1 MTIVSNTVTRY
12 DPNSIRE
19 DLSSVISNIS
29 PTDTPLLSMSGKANA
44 KNTYHEWQTDTLA
57 AAITTNNALDGD
69 DLVSTTSTAA
79 MTVRVG
85 NYTQISRKL
94 ITVSGT
100 ARAVDNAGYKDELAY
115 QVAKRSQELKRDMEA
130 CATSDQVA
138 VVGGPTTARKTGALG
153 GWIIT
158 NASVGAGAGAVPQMS
173 SGSATTNLSGYPL
186 TIAVAGTARAFTE
199 SLLKTNLQNVWTQGG
214 SLDYLMVGP
223 FNKTV
228 VTNFAGIATR
238 TKEVKGEAQ
247 AAIIAAADVY
257 VSDFGTV
264 KVIANRFS
272 PASTAYTW
280 DPEMTDIAYLR
291 PYSVETLAKTG
302 DADKRMLI
310 VEWALKVKN
319 QAGLGAVRDLTT
331 S

>member
-1 MTIVSNTVTRY
+1 MTIVTNTVTRY

-29 PTDTPLLSMSGKANA
+29 PTDTPFITMSGKSKAA
-44 KNTYHEWQTDTLA
+44 NTYHEWQTDTLA
-57 AAITTNNALDGD
+57 AAITTNAVLDGD

-115 QVAKRSQELKRDMEA
+115 QVAKRAQELKRDQESA
-130 CATSDQVA
+130 ATSDQVA
-138 VVGGPTTARKTGALG
+138 VVGGPTTIRKGGMLG

-158 NASVGAGAGAVPQMS
+158 NASVGATGAVPQMS
-173 SGSATTNLSGYPL
+173 SGSATTDLAGFPK
-186 TIAVAGTARAFTE
+186 TIAGAGTARALTE
-199 SLLKTNLQNVWTQGG
+199 SLLKTNLQNVWTSGG
-214 SLDYLMVGP
+214 TLEYVMVGP

-228 VTNFAGIATR
+228 ASQLAGIATR
-238 TKEVKGEAQ
+238 TKDVPGTKQ
-247 AAIIAAADVY
+247 AVITAAADVY
-257 VSDFGTV
+257 VSDFGVV
-264 KVIANRFS
+264 KIIPNRFQ
-272 PASTAYTW
+272 PASTLYTW
-280 DPEMTDIAYLR
+280 DPDLTDIVSLR
-291 PYSVETLAKTG
+291 PYAVEVMAKTG

-310 VEWALKVKN
+310 HEWTVKVKN